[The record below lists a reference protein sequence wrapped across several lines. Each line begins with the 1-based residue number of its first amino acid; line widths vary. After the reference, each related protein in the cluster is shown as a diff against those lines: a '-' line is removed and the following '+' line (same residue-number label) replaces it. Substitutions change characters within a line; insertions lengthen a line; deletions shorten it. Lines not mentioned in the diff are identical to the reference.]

1 MHLHDGNQSKNINLS
16 IKELTEI
23 CDHLPVQQGKEAY
36 ESLKVPQTSSQV
48 QTEEL
53 PNDDETCD
61 PNLKLL
67 FTSKIVCRRKCQLM
81 QV

>member
-16 IKELTEI
+16 IKELNEI
-23 CDHLPVQQGKEAY
+23 CDHLPVQQSKGAY
-36 ESLKVPQTSSQV
+36 ESLKVLHISSQV

-53 PNDDETCD
+53 PNADETCD

-67 FTSKIVCRRKCQLM
+67 FASKVVCRRKRQLM